1 MEVSVVSAQ
10 AVLVNWT
17 LDMEHKG
24 DKGNIKGNEI
34 NKVQLEIV
42 YSPVQAR
49 WVSWEI
55 SVSLFDLLLNKTK
68 KFWLQLNSW
77 PFFEVNGQSELSYK
91 ISMNDITKNMYFVW
105 MTLQDF
111 LFCFT

>member
-1 MEVSVVSAQ
+1 MVSAQ

-49 WVSWEI
+49 LVSREG

-68 KFWLQLNSW
+68 
-77 PFFEVNGQSELSYK
+77 
-91 ISMNDITKNMYFVW
+91 
-105 MTLQDF
+105 
-111 LFCFT
+111 

>member
-1 MEVSVVSAQ
+1 
-10 AVLVNWT
+10 
-17 LDMEHKG
+17 MEHKE
-24 DKGNIKGNEI
+24 DNKGNIKGNEI

-49 WVSWEI
+49 WVSRERC
-55 SVSLFDLLLNKTK
+55 VSLFDLLLNKTK
-68 KFWLQLNSW
+68 KFLLQLNSW

-105 MTLQDF
+105 TTLQDF

>member
-1 MEVSVVSAQ
+1 MVSAQ

-49 WVSWEI
+49 
-55 SVSLFDLLLNKTK
+55 
-68 KFWLQLNSW
+68 
-77 PFFEVNGQSELSYK
+77 
-91 ISMNDITKNMYFVW
+91 
-105 MTLQDF
+105 
-111 LFCFT
+111 